1 MAKKVRPLFLRVP
14 EDLRIELFRMA
25 SERSRSVNNLLNIML
40 REKVKEE
47 GQKQAA

>member
-14 EDLRIELFRMA
+14 EDLRIEIFRMA
-25 SERSRSVNNLLNIML
+25 SERSRSVNNLLNLML

-47 GQKQAA
+47 QKQAA